1 MATLVNLS
9 AMLFDLSH
17 LERSRG
23 GVDVG
28 AAKSSGT
35 GFRITRAKFRLG
47 TFELDGL
54 LRAR

>member
-47 TFELDGL
+47 TFGLDGL